1 MADRSYAPT
10 RRGGHCKL
18 VTSLGEYN
26 AELNETSFAAQAAT
40 TRLIRANAAAD
51 SWHEDFNTLSRFVLS
66 NNPELFRDAFRVPS
80 QRDSSTQPDIVQG
93 APSSL
98 GANSATPDAMV
109 PLTSQQQMR
118 LTVRR
123 DTQPP
128 PGIQPF
134 SREDE
139 RVLSTDPREPDL
151 KRARS
156 SEYKRKPSSAL
167 IPPPRL
173 ETIREEDSRD
183 IEPPYNRTS
192 MADRL
197 RTVQLSMQQEQA
209 QSSAH
214 QNVVQMETEDIST
227 SGMVTSGATSAATA
241 SGPSYMGA
249 TADQRS
255 QDPAVRLPPGL
266 YPTQHLPIVRT
277 TSDAGAGMHRQ
288 MLTYQHQAAVDQTVR
303 HQSMNIGMQQWYPL
317 RQPPAGALP
326 APVAVRFPTPVT
338 SQAYVSQFTTPPVA
352 TTQASTT
359 RGKYTTIRPPAQPM
373 ASVTGAL
380 HIPPYVVLSIGTN
393 DIAAGMSSVEFAD
406 NFALLRHELQRR
418 NVRNL
423 IVTPPWRIPERDEL
437 RDEYIQVL
445 GRNLTDQN
453 FYYSYLSEFEQR
465 YQGIP
470 RPEHVTTSDRGRE
483 WRLSASHERTFGR
496 DLLTMLTNRS
506 PDAEE
511 HDAEGRDAQER

>member
-1 MADRSYAPT
+1 
-10 RRGGHCKL
+10 
-18 VTSLGEYN
+18 
-26 AELNETSFAAQAAT
+26 
-40 TRLIRANAAAD
+40 
-51 SWHEDFNTLSRFVLS
+51 
-66 NNPELFRDAFRVPS
+66 
-80 QRDSSTQPDIVQG
+80 
-93 APSSL
+93 
-98 GANSATPDAMV
+98 
-109 PLTSQQQMR
+109 
-118 LTVRR
+118 
-123 DTQPP
+123 
-128 PGIQPF
+128 
-134 SREDE
+134 
-139 RVLSTDPREPDL
+139 
-151 KRARS
+151 
-156 SEYKRKPSSAL
+156 
-167 IPPPRL
+167 
-173 ETIREEDSRD
+173 
-183 IEPPYNRTS
+183 

-241 SGPSYMGA
+241 SGPSYIGA

-266 YPTQHLPIVRT
+266 YPTQYLPIVRT
-277 TSDAGAGMHRQ
+277 TTDAGAGMHRQ

-317 RQPPAGALP
+317 RQPPTGALP

-338 SQAYVSQFTTPPVA
+338 SQAA
-352 TTQASTT
+352 TKSTSNWGT
-359 RGKYTTIRPPAQPM
+359 AHSTICCAVYWNQRYR
-373 ASVTGAL
+373 SR
-380 HIPPYVVLSIGTN
+380 
-393 DIAAGMSSVEFAD
+393 MSSVEFAD

-453 FYYSYLSEFEQR
+453 FYFSYLSEFVQR

>member
-1 MADRSYAPT
+1 
-10 RRGGHCKL
+10 
-18 VTSLGEYN
+18 
-26 AELNETSFAAQAAT
+26 
-40 TRLIRANAAAD
+40 
-51 SWHEDFNTLSRFVLS
+51 
-66 NNPELFRDAFRVPS
+66 
-80 QRDSSTQPDIVQG
+80 
-93 APSSL
+93 
-98 GANSATPDAMV
+98 
-109 PLTSQQQMR
+109 MR
-118 LTVRR
+118 LTVCR

-156 SEYKRKPSSAL
+156 SEYKRKPSGAP

-214 QNVVQMETEDIST
+214 ENVVQMETEDIST
-227 SGMVTSGATSAATA
+227 SGIVTSGATSAPTA
-241 SGPSYMGA
+241 LGPNYIGV
-249 TADQRS
+249 TKDQRS

-266 YPTQHLPIVRT
+266 YPTQYLPIVRT
-277 TSDAGAGMHRQ
+277 TTGGKCKRI
-288 MLTYQHQAAVDQTVR
+288 
-303 HQSMNIGMQQWYPL
+303 NIKQQWYPL
-317 RQPPAGALP
+317 RQPPTGALP
-326 APVAVRFPTPVT
+326 APVAVRFPTAVT
-338 SQAYVSQFTTPPVA
+338 SQVRTD
-352 TTQASTT
+352 
-359 RGKYTTIRPPAQPM
+359 
-373 ASVTGAL
+373 
-380 HIPPYVVLSIGTN
+380 

-470 RPEHVTTSDRGRE
+470 RPELVTTSDRGRE

-496 DLLTMLTNRS
+496 GLLTMLTNRR

-511 HDAEGRDAQER
+511 HDAEGRDAEER

>member
-1 MADRSYAPT
+1 MVTLKQCICVRCGNPLTQRPINDTQGNQVVVSMSCGHLYHAECYLNIFRINNRLPESPRPSPCSVPRCGDLELGSQLIVNLNVTDFEVETNVANLQT
-10 RRGGHCKL
+10 RIREIMHEN
-18 VTSLGEYN
+18 SLPRQQLKNTN

-51 SWHEDFNTLSRFVLS
+51 SWHKDFNTLSRF
-66 NNPELFRDAFRVPS
+66 
-80 QRDSSTQPDIVQG
+80 PDIVQG

-98 GANSATPDAMV
+98 GANSATPDAIV

-134 SREDE
+134 SREDG

-156 SEYKRKPSSAL
+156 SEYKRKPSGAL

-173 ETIREEDSRD
+173 ETIREEDSCD

-214 QNVVQMETEDIST
+214 ENVVQMETEDIST
-227 SGMVTSGATSAATA
+227 SGMVTSGATSGATSAATA

-277 TSDAGAGMHRQ
+277 TTGGKCKRI
-288 MLTYQHQAAVDQTVR
+288 
-303 HQSMNIGMQQWYPL
+303 NIKQQWYPL

-338 SQAYVSQFTTPPVA
+338 SQAYVSQFTTPPV
-352 TTQASTT
+352 TVTQASTT

-373 ASVTGAL
+373 ATVTGAP
-380 HIPPYVVLSIGTN
+380 HIPPFTRTESGVSPLVCSK
-393 DIAAGMSSVEFAD
+393 
-406 NFALLRHELQRR
+406 LRQKIRR
-418 NVRNL
+418 YRS
-423 IVTPPWRIPERDEL
+423 RDVISGVC
-437 RDEYIQVL
+437 R
-445 GRNLTDQN
+445 
-453 FYYSYLSEFEQR
+453 
-465 YQGIP
+465 
-470 RPEHVTTSDRGRE
+470 
-483 WRLSASHERTFGR
+483 
-496 DLLTMLTNRS
+496 
-506 PDAEE
+506 
-511 HDAEGRDAQER
+511 

>member
-1 MADRSYAPT
+1 M
-10 RRGGHCKL
+10 HEN
-18 VTSLGEYN
+18 SLLRQQLENTN

-51 SWHEDFNTLSRFVLS
+51 NWHEDFNTLSRFVLS

-98 GANSATPDAMV
+98 DANSATPDAVV

-139 RVLSTDPREPDL
+139 RVLSTDPREPDP

-156 SEYKRKPSSAL
+156 SEYKRKPSGAL

-214 QNVVQMETEDIST
+214 ENVVQMETEDMST

-241 SGPSYMGA
+241 LGPSYIGV
-249 TADQRS
+249 TKDQCS

-266 YPTQHLPIVRT
+266 YPTQYLPIVRT
-277 TSDAGAGMHRQ
+277 TTGGKCKRI
-288 MLTYQHQAAVDQTVR
+288 
-303 HQSMNIGMQQWYPL
+303 NIKQQWYPL
-317 RQPPAGALP
+317 RQPLAGALP

-373 ASVTGAL
+373 APLTGAP
-380 HIPPYVVLSIGTN
+380 HIPPFARTESGVSPLVC
-393 DIAAGMSSVEFAD
+393 AGMSSVEFAD

-437 RDEYIQVL
+437 RDECIQ
-445 GRNLTDQN
+445 
-453 FYYSYLSEFEQR
+453 FEQR
-465 YQGIP
+465 YQSIP
-470 RPEHVTTSDRGRE
+470 RPELVTTSDRGRE
-483 WRLSASHERTFGR
+483 WRLTASHERTFGR
-496 DLLTMLTNRS
+496 DLLTMLTNRR

-511 HDAEGRDAQER
+511 HDAEGRDAEKR